1 MEELLSKKEVLSKR
15 KVSNLDA
22 FFIFVKMKK
31 DYSSHL
37 SPDEKHILRDKGTE
51 APFTGEYNDFFEAG
65 VFVCKACEFPLYE
78 SNTKFN
84 SGCGWPSFDD
94 ELEGAIV
101 RYKDLS
107 GGRVR
112 TEICCGK
119 CDGHL
124 GHIFGGEQITAKN
137 TRHCV
142 NSLSIKFIPHNHLET
157 ATFGAGCFWHVE
169 KLFRETKGVYLANSG
184 YMGGDTLNP
193 TYKEICI
200 GETNHA
206 EVVRINFNPKV
217 ISYIDLLDIFWKNHN
232 PTTLNQQGP
241 DVGTQYRSVIFYYSD
256 LQKVSA
262 EKSVKYVQS
271 NYSKPIVTQI
281 IPKDKFYRAEEYH
294 QNYLN
299 KNNLESCGL

>member
-1 MEELLSKKEVLSKR
+1 M
-15 KVSNLDA
+15 N
-22 FFIFVKMKK
+22 K
-31 DYSSHL
+31 DYFSHL
-37 SPDEKHILRDKGTE
+37 NSEEQHILKNKGTE
-51 APFTGEYNDFFEAG
+51 EPFTGEYNEHFEAG
-65 VFVCKACEFPLYE
+65 IFICRACENPLYE

-101 RYKDLS
+101 RHEDLS
-107 GGRVR
+107 GGRNR
-112 TEICCGK
+112 TEICCAR
-119 CDGHL
+119 CNGHL
-124 GHIFGGEQITAKN
+124 GHVFIGEKKKKKN

-142 NSLSIKFIPHNHLET
+142 NSLSIKFILYNHLEV

-169 KLFRETKGVYLANSG
+169 KIFRQTKGVYLANSG

-200 GETNHA
+200 GDTNHA
-206 EVVRINFNPKV
+206 EVVNIHFNPKV
-217 ISYIDLLDIFWKNHN
+217 ISYIDLLDIFWENHN
-232 PTTLNQQGP
+232 PTTLNQQGV

-262 EKSVKYVQS
+262 EKSTEEVQGS
-271 NYSKPIVTQI
+271 FSKPIVTQVI
-281 IPKDKFYRAEEYH
+281 AKDKFYRAEEYH

-299 KNNLESCGL
+299 KNNLGSCSI

>member
-1 MEELLSKKEVLSKR
+1 MKR
-15 KVSNLDA
+15 
-22 FFIFVKMKK
+22 
-31 DYSSHL
+31 DYFSHL
-37 SPDEKHILRDKGTE
+37 RPDEKHIIKYKGTE

-65 VFVCKACEFPLYE
+65 IFICKACEAPLYE

-94 ELEGAIV
+94 ELERAIV
-101 RYKDLS
+101 RYEDLS
-107 GGRVR
+107 GERVR
-112 TEICCGK
+112 TEICCAK

-124 GHIFGGEQITAKN
+124 GHVFEGEQITAKN
-137 TRHCV
+137 RRHCV
-142 NSLSIKFIPHNHLET
+142 NSLSIKFIPHNHLQT

-169 KLFRETKGVYLANSG
+169 KLFRETTGVYLANSG

-193 TYKEICI
+193 TYKKICM
-200 GETNHA
+200 GDTNHA

-232 PTTLNQQGP
+232 PTTLNQQGA

-262 EKSVKYVQS
+262 EKSMKDVQS

-281 IPKDKFYRAEEYH
+281 MPKDKFYRAEEYH

-299 KNNLESCGL
+299 KNNLGNCGL

>member
-1 MEELLSKKEVLSKR
+1 MKR
-15 KVSNLDA
+15 
-22 FFIFVKMKK
+22 
-31 DYSSHL
+31 DYFSHL
-37 SPDEKHILRDKGTE
+37 RPDEKHIIKYKGTE

-65 VFVCKACEFPLYE
+65 IFICKACEAPLYE

-101 RYKDLS
+101 RHEDLS

-112 TEICCGK
+112 TEICCAK

-124 GHIFGGEQITAKN
+124 GHVFEGEQITEKN
-137 TRHCV
+137 RRHCV
-142 NSLSIKFIPHNHLET
+142 NSLSIKFIPHNHLQT

-169 KLFRETKGVYLANSG
+169 KLFRGTIGVYLANSG

-193 TYKEICI
+193 TYQKICM
-200 GETNHA
+200 GDTNHA
-206 EVVRINFNPKV
+206 EVVRVNFNPKM
-217 ISYIDLLDIFWKNHN
+217 ISYIDLLDVFWENHN

-262 EKSVKYVQS
+262 EKSMKDVQS
-271 NYSKPIVTQI
+271 NYSTPIVTQI
-281 IPKDKFYRAEEYH
+281 MPKDKFYRAEEYH